1 MDLMKNLP
9 GEILK
14 AAESKIS
21 SFNKLKTEIDSG
33 ISEIHEKVKVVSKRI
48 RENIKCEQNP
58 EGLLTRKESDY
69 LRCLRIEYRT
79 LKDMFK

>member
-48 RENIKCEQNP
+48 RENIKCE
-58 EGLLTRKESDY
+58 
-69 LRCLRIEYRT
+69 
-79 LKDMFK
+79 